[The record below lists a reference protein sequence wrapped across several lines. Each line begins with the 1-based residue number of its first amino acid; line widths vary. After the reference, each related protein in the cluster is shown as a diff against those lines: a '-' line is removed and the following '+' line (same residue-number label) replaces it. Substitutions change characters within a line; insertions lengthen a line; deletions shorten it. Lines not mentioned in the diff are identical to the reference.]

1 MSRAAGPW
9 RRRVLRWFGIAVVIA
24 VAAAGLLALVAQPLV
39 RPVTMAVPPVDA
51 ARLQAHVQ
59 RLSVDFFPR
68 HYDQPVQ
75 LNAAADDI
83 AAQWRALGV
92 PVREQPFEVEGV
104 RFRNLVAR
112 FGADDGPLW
121 VIGAHYDSHGFS
133 DSDAVSPQTHT
144 PGADDNASGVA
155 ALIELGGALARDP
168 PVQPV
173 ELVAWT
179 LEEPPFFRTRHMGSA
194 RHADALKAVGATV
207 ELAISIEM
215 IGYFSDAPGSQ
226 RYPIAGMQYLYPD
239 RGDFIALVGRFGDFA
254 AMRRA
259 KAVFA
264 GSTGLPVTSIN
275 APALVPGIDFS
286 DHRNYWAHG
295 WPALMITDTAFN
307 RNTAYHNAGDTADR
321 LDYRRMAEVVRGV
334 HAMIRARDRTASLES
349 GK

>member
-1 MSRAAGPW
+1 MSRVAMSW
-9 RRRVLRWFGIAVVIA
+9 RRRVLRSSGLVATIAMIA
-24 VAAAGLLALVAQPLV
+24 ALLLALTVQPLV
-39 RPVTMAVPPVDA
+39 QPLSIAVPPVDA

-59 RLSVDFFPR
+59 RLSADHFPR
-68 HYDQPVQ
+68 HYDRPVQ
-75 LNAAADDI
+75 LEAAADHI

-112 FGADDGPLW
+112 FGPDAGPLW

-133 DSDAVSPQTHT
+133 DSETVSPQTHT

-168 PVQPV
+168 PEQPV

-179 LEEPPFFRTRHMGSA
+179 LEEPPFFRTGDMGSA
-194 RHADALKAVGATV
+194 RHADALKAAGIDV

-215 IGYFSDAPGSQ
+215 IGYFSDRPGSQ
-226 RYPIAGMQYLYPD
+226 HYPIPGMQRLYPD
-239 RGDFIALVGRFGDFA
+239 RGDFIALVGRFGDFG

-264 GSTGLPVTSIN
+264 GSTALPVTSIN

-307 RNTAYHNAGDTADR
+307 RNTAYHTANDTADR

-334 HAMIRARDRTASLES
+334 HAMIRARDRNAAP
-349 GK
+349 